1 LPSSTLV
8 SSSWRG
14 SWVSDSFFRFFYLN
28 FIFFQSH
35 PSTFDLLE
43 IVLCA
48 FSPFLS
54 TRLSQSY
61 AHGHEIN
68 GLTWINLDIFFQ
80 LYFSKLDYL
89 IIEIH
94 YFIQFVFNGVALVSW
109 LGHIFG
115 TLTRLSSNPFFLS
128 IYFIVVVFIYFML
141 SKLYDFFK
149 SMTWVLIFFSN
160 KYIVLAFFLYKK
172 NLGWAECST
181 GHLVII
187 FILST
192 WDSLSL
198 WISNDNNG
206 F

>member
-1 LPSSTLV
+1 MPSSTLV

-115 TLTRLSSNPFFLS
+115 TLTRLSSNPFFF
-128 IYFIVVVFIYFML
+128 YQ
-141 SKLYDFFK
+141 
-149 SMTWVLIFFSN
+149 
-160 KYIVLAFFLYKK
+160 
-172 NLGWAECST
+172 
-181 GHLVII
+181 
-187 FILST
+187 FILLLLYLFISCYQNYMIFLNQWPGYWFFFQTST
-192 WDSLSL
+192 LS
-198 WISNDNNG
+198 WHFFYIKRI
-206 F
+206 